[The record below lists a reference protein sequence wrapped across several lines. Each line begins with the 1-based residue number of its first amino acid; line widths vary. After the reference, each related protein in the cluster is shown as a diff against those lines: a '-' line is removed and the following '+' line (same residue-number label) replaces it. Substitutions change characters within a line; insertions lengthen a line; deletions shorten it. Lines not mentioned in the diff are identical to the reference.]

1 MSASFS
7 ELVHS
12 LRGAQWRNDPYFWA
26 VVDEFV
32 SPGFAERLAATI
44 PAAGFSAS
52 ERPSGDP
59 GHRKPYRLES
69 KALNAE
75 DDDKYTPAWRDF
87 LRALRSSEYRTAMS
101 EVIGIDLSG
110 LNLEL
115 SLWHYPP
122 GGWLGPHTDKPDK
135 VVTQVFN
142 LNPGWEREWG
152 GCLRILGSDQEKDVV
167 AEIPP
172 VLNSSVILRRSDNS
186 WHMVTRT
193 QESEGAPRLRQVL
206 TAMFRAL

>member
-122 GGWLGPHTDKPDK
+122 GDGSA
-135 VVTQVFN
+135 
-142 LNPGWEREWG
+142 
-152 GCLRILGSDQEKDVV
+152 RIRISRTRSSPRFSISIRAGSANGAAAFVSWDQTK
-167 AEIPP
+167 
-172 VLNSSVILRRSDNS
+172 RRTSL
-186 WHMVTRT
+186 
-193 QESEGAPRLRQVL
+193 PKYRQS
-206 TAMFRAL
+206 